1 MTKISTLAFSTL
13 FFFLLCSNM
22 ALAQSTGAP
31 PKTNSQSAAQ
41 ALRDIQK
48 TWKLRADKE
57 IREFEQLKQEQKLAA
72 ENLRKLELL
81 ESKSGISG
89 ESFSEIVK
97 NLQAKRIDLLV
108 DIAGLEAKRDTIL
121 EANKTNSDDAAIVE
135 PLEKIIEIKQAKLEQ
150 TRKKLA
156 SSSASI
162 DEIRSA
168 EMSLLSSKVQ
178 LAGIKSKKDSSNL
191 LSDALLDTSLA
202 LSESKAR
209 LAKTE
214 SLLQEVLPARKEL
227 ERRTRLKEQAPRLL
241 KAQKTIE
248 DRILSLTREI
258 ENVERQL
265 KDMES
270 SGSGL

>member
-1 MTKISTLAFSTL
+1 
-13 FFFLLCSNM
+13 M

-41 ALRDIQK
+41 VLQVLRDSQK
-48 TWKLRADKE
+48 TWKLQYDKE
-57 IREFEQLKQEQKLAA
+57 MREFEHLKQEQKLAA

-81 ESKSGISG
+81 ESKSGISS

-150 TRKKLA
+150 IRKKLA

-178 LAGIKSKKDSSNL
+178 LAGIKSKKDGSNL

-227 ERRTRLKEQAPRLL
+227 ERRTRFKEQAPRLL
-241 KAQKTIE
+241 KAQDAID
-248 DRILSLTREI
+248 DRIISLKHEI

-265 KDMES
+265 ERQLKNNEY
-270 SGSGL
+270 